1 MTPKQHICRYCQSNI
16 KVEEDAVLCP
26 ECSTPYH
33 SECWAESGGCA
44 VYGCSQS
51 RNAAFESGPEDEALS
66 DMFVNIEFLINSRR
80 YIEAMTECKRVLKV
94 DKRNIEAKRLY
105 NRAVNLINTKT
116 RFIEN
121 GDAAFNSGDYKS
133 AEIYY
138 ANSLK
143 YTDEEESDFIKTRI
157 DVIKEKVPYELKR
170 KRINN
175 FLVAAILLLILG
187 SVSYLTY
194 YFIILK
200 EDREYASIEKDDTPS
215 DIQNTEIQLS
225 RYERFIRMY
234 PKGDNSEK
242 ASDKVNAFSGSLA
255 DHYYKSDWR
264 NAKKF
269 LDKMDKE
276 KLSVRYTDLYNKI
289 YGEAEKEYKTLLLN
303 AKKLDTQRKYSEA
316 QIQIDRAV
324 SIINDFPGS
333 KMAQNINAL
342 NNSLSLLKKKSSSL
356 LKYSTIENEINDKVK
371 ELKSMSPD
379 ISSSAGSR
387 EIKAIVLEEISSSTV
402 KARNVETGGVIV
414 LKAPGYSLTE
424 GEYISLNCVNSGT
437 VNLTGEDN
445 EIITVPLYTSAG
457 TAGDAPSAPTA
468 GNYERESIRQRIDY
482 LRSQK
487 EKLDSILNL
496 KL

>member
-1 MTPKQHICRYCQSNI
+1 MNKKQHICRYCQSNI
-16 KVEEDAVLCP
+16 KSEEGAVLCP
-26 ECSTPYH
+26 DCSTPYH

-44 VYGCSQS
+44 VYGCSHQQKI
-51 RNAAFESGPEDEALS
+51 AVDAEGEKESVS

-80 YIEAMTECKRVLKV
+80 YIEAMTECKRVLKA

-157 DVIKEKVPYELKR
+157 DVIKEKVPYELRRR
-170 KRINN
+170 KINN
-175 FLVAAILLLILG
+175 FLVAVVLLLILG

-200 EDREYASIEKDDTPS
+200 EDREYASIEKDDNSS

-225 RYERFIRMY
+225 RYERFARMY
-234 PKGDNSEK
+234 SKGGNFEK
-242 ASDKVNAFSGSLA
+242 ASDKINSFSGMLA
-255 DHYYKSDWR
+255 DYYHKSDWR

-269 LDKMDKE
+269 LDKIDKN

-333 KMAQNINAL
+333 KMSQNINAL
-342 NNSLSLLKKKSSSL
+342 NNSLALLKKKSSSL
-356 LKYSTIENEINDKVK
+356 LKYSNIENEINDKVK
-371 ELKSMSPD
+371 ELKSISPD
-379 ISSSAGSR
+379 YSSSAGSR
-387 EIKAIVLEEISSSTV
+387 EIKAVVLEEISASTV

-424 GEYISLNCVNSGT
+424 GEYVALNCINSGT
-437 VNLTGEDN
+437 VNLTDDN
-445 EIITVPLYTSAG
+445 NEVISVPLYTSAVP
-457 TAGDAPSAPTA
+457 GDVPSAPTA
-468 GNYERESIRQRIDY
+468 GIYERESIRQRIDY

-487 EKLDSILNL
+487 QKLDSILNQ